1 MTAAS
6 ALLAAVIFLL
16 ALRRARVGRSALEAA
31 ALAREAFASLSAPDR
46 SDEQKARLARRHSLG
61 LLKQFGR
68 ITGRFL
74 AAAAAPALLLLAL
87 DAAGISRWADA
98 WALLAKWET
107 TVAAG
112 AAAAAA
118 ALFHRRRAAA

>member
-31 ALAREAFASLSAPDR
+31 ALAREAFASLFAPDR

-74 AAAAAPALLLLAL
+74 AAAAAPALVLLAL
-87 DAAGISRWADA
+87 DAAGISRWTDA

>member
-6 ALLAAVIFLL
+6 ALLAGVIFLL

-31 ALAREAFASLSAPDR
+31 ALAREAFASLAAPGR
-46 SDEQKARLARRHSLG
+46 SDEEKARLARRHSLG
-61 LLKQFGR
+61 LLKQSGR

-98 WALLAKWET
+98 AALLAKWET
-107 TVAAG
+107 TVAAA

>member
-31 ALAREAFASLSAPDR
+31 ALAREAFASLLAPDR

-87 DAAGISRWADA
+87 DAAGISRWTDA